1 MNSQNL
7 KDRFSKTI
15 LCLIIICS
23 LSLPLLQSKRQVY
36 WLSKFLHLTCSGDID
51 TTWLKNL
58 RPGNEA
64 HYQIKRQL
72 LIKLVSKHT
81 SFLNLVRSSKNIVGF
96 TSWYGLLFVFLET
109 IIFHNIHSIYTLRYL
124 CVSCL
129 LFLQYQL
136 FLPVL
141 TFNLWRHLYKHLLVI
156 CYAIIFPLSYS
167 LASIIFWK
175 GNYHSTTT
183 ARGRSC
189 LIWNIAIY
197 NPGH

>member
-1 MNSQNL
+1 MLLSYVERMNLQNL

-129 LFLQYQL
+129 DDVNANYSFLFSHSICGGIC
-136 FLPVL
+136 
-141 TFNLWRHLYKHLLVI
+141 TSICLWFATPSFFHFHT
-156 CYAIIFPLSYS
+156 
-167 LASIIFWK
+167 
-175 GNYHSTTT
+175 H
-183 ARGRSC
+183 
-189 LIWNIAIY
+189 
-197 NPGH
+197 